1 MVFIKEYVIIL
12 RICIVMIGLSL
23 FSLIILMAL
32 LLKILM
38 KQKQ

>member
-1 MVFIKEYVIIL
+1 MVFIKGYVIIL

-32 LLKILM
+32 LLKTLM